1 MPAAGILL
9 DENTDQGSKTRDESE
24 VVIPA
29 VVASIILVI
38 IRVVV
43 EVDFSSSE
51 RAPEPSVQS

>member
-43 EVDFSSSE
+43 KVDFSSSE